1 MLYKCSKELQISG
14 QEQKGEKMNKEMNLS
29 ELFKEVTEENTIR
42 KILMILENCKDLEEA
57 KEKIKDLLK

>member
-1 MLYKCSKELQISG
+1 
-14 QEQKGEKMNKEMNLS
+14 MNKEMNLS

-57 KEKIKDLLK
+57 IEKIKDLLK

>member
-1 MLYKCSKELQISG
+1 
-14 QEQKGEKMNKEMNLS
+14 MNKEMNLS